1 MVKNKFSFRILD
13 IINMDTDSLRL
24 FVMAAERLNISA
36 AGRELGLAP
45 AVSSARLA
53 KLENE
58 LGVELLH
65 RTTRKVSLSLEGS
78 EFLPYARE
86 ILAQTDAAR
95 AALGGTDTGPT
106 GTLRFAAPSSF
117 AQLHIMPLL
126 PEFHQRY
133 PDLTLDLRLSDKPF
147 DAIEGSFD
155 LALRNA
161 PLADSSL
168 KGRKL
173 SDDIRLLCAAPEY
186 LERHGVPS
194 KPEDLTAHRFIAWAN
209 LDRRELVD
217 PAGQKAVLNPRA
229 MISRTIVDDGTA
241 QREAT
246 LAGAGLSINSL
257 WSVAHELRSGRLR
270 QVLPDWR
277 LNDHAGLW
285 LIYPRSNVLT
295 PKTRIFMDFLVEKL
309 GGRSGTGWVEA
320 QQDSL

>member
-1 MVKNKFSFRILD
+1 
-13 IINMDTDSLRL
+13 MDTDSLRL

-53 KLENE
+53 KLERE

-65 RTTRKVSLSLEGS
+65 RSTRKVSLSLEGA

-86 ILAQTDAAR
+86 ILAQAEAAR
-95 AALGGTDTGPT
+95 AALGGGGGAQVR

-126 PEFHQRY
+126 PAFHARH
-133 PDLTLDLRLSDKPF
+133 PDLTLDMRLSDKPF

-155 LALRNA
+155 LALRSA

-173 SDDIRLLCAAPEY
+173 GDDVRVLCATPEH
-186 LERHGVPS
+186 LKTHGTPAT
-194 KPEDLTAHRFIAWAN
+194 PQGLAGRPFIAWAT
-209 LDRRELVD
+209 REPRELID
-217 PAGQKAVLNPRA
+217 SRGDRFVLRPDA
-229 MISRTIVDDGTA
+229 MQCRTIVDDGAA
-241 QREAT
+241 QRAAT

-257 WSVAHELRSGRLR
+257 WSVAHDLRAGRLVR
-270 QVLPDWR
+270 VLPDWR
-277 LNDHAGLW
+277 LNDRSALW
-285 LIYPRSNVLT
+285 LVYPRSNVLT
-295 PKTRIFMDFLVEKL
+295 PKTRIFIDFLVEKL
-309 GGRSGTGWVEA
+309 GGLPNSDWSAPDA
-320 QQDSL
+320 QGPA